1 MKVMIT
7 WLKCKSKKSKQL
19 DLKVKIDLL
28 FYKTDS
34 IPQLNDIQHLR
45 LYTVPYL
52 DNNILTYCAAL
63 FMFMWQLQFF
73 I

>member
-34 IPQLNDIQHLR
+34 IPQ
-45 LYTVPYL
+45 
-52 DNNILTYCAAL
+52 
-63 FMFMWQLQFF
+63 
-73 I
+73 